1 MSPRW
6 KIQTPCE
13 KSFSDLPGSGPRRFC
28 DQCQLHVHD
37 LSQMSPRAID
47 RLIRTTRGQRV
58 CAQILHSI
66 DGSIIT
72 APTPTQRLRRTFL
85 QTAAS
90 LIPLWWALKRP
101 LQANPEL
108 FQIHGVVLDF
118 AGFAIPG
125 AKIKVT
131 DGRRPVATLTSGP
144 TGEYQ
149 TSVPP
154 GRYVLTIS
162 ADHFYRAL
170 ELASTESP
178 QELKTKLRPIA
189 SEINLDDINPNG
201 KAYVEGFA
209 VDPTGASVPKARVE
223 LIRLR
228 DKLKLKS
235 TRTALDGFFFI
246 SGIEPG
252 DYEVRIL
259 PTGFLPFVKR
269 IHLVPSQSLSIYYC
283 ELTIGERG
291 VMIEMPK
298 SH

>member
-47 RLIRTTRGQRV
+47 RLMRTTRGHRLR
-58 CAQILHSI
+58 AQILYSI
-66 DGSIIT
+66 DGAIIT
-72 APTPTQRLRRTFL
+72 APTPAQRLRRTFL

-108 FQIHGVVLDF
+108 FQIHGFVLDF

-125 AKIKVT
+125 AKIEVT

-149 TSVPP
+149 ARVPP
-154 GRYVLTIS
+154 GRYDLTIS

-170 ELASTESP
+170 EFASTESP

-189 SEINLDDINPNG
+189 SELNLDDINPNG

-209 VDPTGASVPKARVE
+209 VDPTGAAVSNSKVE
-223 LIRLR
+223 LIRLS
-228 DKLKLKS
+228 DKRKLKS
-235 TRTALDGFFFI
+235 AKAAPDGFFSI

-252 DYEVRIL
+252 DYEIRIL
-259 PTGFLPFVKR
+259 LTGFLPFVKL
-269 IHLVPSQSLSIYYC
+269 IHLQPSQSLSLYYC

-291 VMIEMPK
+291 VVVEITRQP
-298 SH
+298 